1 MLSVNVN
8 AASTGAKGVVIITYD
23 LKVFQLQESF
33 GLLLF
38 NSSKAYP
45 MVTVEISV
53 MSVLE

>member
-1 MLSVNVN
+1 MNVN